1 MIIGE
6 DLGTV
11 PPGFREKMAANNVL
25 SYRILLF
32 ERDGNGRF
40 LPPEAY
46 PELALA
52 TTGTHDL
59 PPLAGWL
66 EGDDIALHQR
76 LGLIDY
82 AEAQLI
88 RDARTGGVAA
98 LTAALQSTGDLDA
111 DDAETGAL
119 VLGAYK
125 YLARSP
131 ARIVML
137 QIEDA
142 LGERT
147 PVNIPGTNLEYPNWR
162 RKLADD
168 LETIATDG
176 RLERF
181 ASALRELR
189 PRA

>member
-1 MIIGE
+1 VIGE

-11 PPGFREKMAANNVL
+11 PAGFRDKMAANNIL

-32 ERDGNGRF
+32 ERDGNGAF
-40 LPPEAY
+40 LPSDAY

-66 EGDDIALHQR
+66 EGDDIDLHER
-76 LGLIDY
+76 LGLID
-82 AEAQLI
+82 AETAREMRVLRESGVAQL
-88 RDARTGGVAA
+88 RAALVAA
-98 LTAALQSTGDLDA
+98 GDLRELLPDTEA
-111 DDAETGAL
+111 F
-119 VLGAYK
+119 VLGAYR

-137 QIEDA
+137 QIEDV

-147 PVNIPGTNLEYPNWR
+147 PVNIPGTDREYPNWR
-162 RKLADD
+162 RKLHDE
-168 LETIATDG
+168 LEAIATDP

-181 ASALRELR
+181 ARALRELR